1 MTKYLHAEVAQR
13 SETKG
18 GSRMMETD
26 TPSLA
31 KQRKRGWASGGGG
44 KSWAEGKKCTIWV
57 ICLADKNLSGDKSC
71 HQGVAL

>member
-1 MTKYLHAEVAQR
+1 MTKYLHAEVSQR

-44 KSWAEGKKCTIWV
+44 KSWAEGKKCTT
-57 ICLADKNLSGDKSC
+57 NMGYLSC
-71 HQGVAL
+71 R